1 MCPLVVQ
8 LIGVTGMGLL
18 FAVFETRAGMSFQ
31 HSVFRAEMTLTE
43 AAVADDSL
51 SELFALLEAAT
62 WLAGG
67 HGE

>member
-1 MCPLVVQ
+1 
-8 LIGVTGMGLL
+8 MGLL

-51 SELFALLEAAT
+51 SELFALFEAAT